1 MPNLYF
7 WEPENQTHG
16 ILHAVLPWDECDR
29 VINRALATRL
39 GDEFPSRTNNGNTH
53 GTLAILYVRSEE
65 ANEQWTAGF
74 YRIDSDVTEI
84 RNGLS
89 AAKESR
95 PTPVRK

>member
-29 VINRALATRL
+29 VINRSLATRL
-39 GDEFPSRTNNGNTH
+39 WDEFPSRSSNGSSH
-53 GTLAILYVRSEE
+53 GTLAILYVRTEE
-65 ANEQWTAGF
+65 ANDQWSAGF
-74 YRIDSDVTEI
+74 YRIDADVTEI

-89 AAKESR
+89 TAKEPQ

>member
-16 ILHAVLPWDECDR
+16 ILHAVLPWDDCDR
-29 VINRALATRL
+29 VINRSLATRL
-39 GDEFPSRTNNGNTH
+39 GDEFPTRPNNGSAH

-65 ANEQWTAGF
+65 ANEQWSAGF
-74 YRIDSDVTEI
+74 YRIDADVTEI
-84 RNGLS
+84 RKGLS
-89 AAKESR
+89 TVDEPQ

>member
-29 VINRALATRL
+29 VINRSLATRL
-39 GDEFPSRTNNGNTH
+39 GDEFPSRSSNGSSH

-65 ANEQWTAGF
+65 ANDQWSAGF
-74 YRIDSDVTEI
+74 YRIDADVTEI

-89 AAKESR
+89 AVNEPQ